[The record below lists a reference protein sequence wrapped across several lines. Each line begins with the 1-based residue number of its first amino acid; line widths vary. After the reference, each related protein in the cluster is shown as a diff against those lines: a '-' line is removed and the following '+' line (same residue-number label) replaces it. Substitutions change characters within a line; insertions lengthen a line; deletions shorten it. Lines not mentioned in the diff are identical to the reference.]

1 MRPLPASPGHGASP
15 ALGPYVA
22 SAVNIRGIWLLSH
35 LEHLGNTAPCIQLAL
50 KTWNNLSFS
59 RGATCGNSTKIPP
72 NPSLNPEGQGD
83 GEEGVHRVGLP
94 ALRLPLE
101 RGEGPG
107 HLLSH
112 TRVSQ
117 VLQKNPAF
125 LKLNVTHKRTRY
137 RVSQHGHCT
146 QFKEEARLP
155 RPVKTRDSRGRARQG
170 RQAASSWSFCTAT
183 HAPFP
188 GDARRQRAPF
198 PGDARRRQG
207 HVRRWRGR
215 GTGQASRPSD
225 RLGGA
230 EVEPAEPEL
239 ELERGGCGRPVTPSL
254 RLCAPSQQDH
264 FQNK

>member
-94 ALRLPLE
+94 ALRLPPE

-155 RPVKTRDSRGRARQG
+155 RPVKTGDSRGRARQG

-188 GDARRQRAPF
+188 GDARR
-198 PGDARRRQG
+198 RQG
-207 HVRRWRGR
+207 HVRRWRG
-215 GTGQASRPSD
+215 
-225 RLGGA
+225 
-230 EVEPAEPEL
+230 
-239 ELERGGCGRPVTPSL
+239 
-254 RLCAPSQQDH
+254 
-264 FQNK
+264 

>member
-1 MRPLPASPGHGASP
+1 M
-15 ALGPYVA
+15 
-22 SAVNIRGIWLLSH
+22 
-35 LEHLGNTAPCIQLAL
+35 
-50 KTWNNLSFS
+50 
-59 RGATCGNSTKIPP
+59 
-72 NPSLNPEGQGD
+72 
-83 GEEGVHRVGLP
+83 HRVGLP
-94 ALRLPLE
+94 ALRLPPE

-155 RPVKTRDSRGRARQG
+155 RPVKTGDSRGRARQG

-188 GDARRQRAPF
+188 GDARR
-198 PGDARRRQG
+198 RQG

-215 GTGQASRPSD
+215 GTGQASRLSD

-239 ELERGGCGRPVTPSL
+239 ELERGGRGRPVTPSL